1 MSYTSQSLL
10 TERFGAA
17 LLVQLT
23 DRAAVPTGLVDPV
36 VVGRAVSDT
45 DAVIDGYLAG
55 RYVLPLGATPPL
67 VADLALSIAIYKLH
81 PFAPD
86 PKIEADYKDAVK
98 ALEAI
103 AKGVIRLPI
112 AGVEV
117 AGNENDGVVTID
129 RTRDMTPENMR
140 GFI

>member
-1 MSYTSQSLL
+1 MTYTSQALL

-23 DRAAVPTGLVDPV
+23 DRAAVPTGAIDGAV
-36 VVGRAVSDT
+36 VARCIADT

-55 RYVLPLGATPPL
+55 RYVLPLAATPPL

-81 PFAPD
+81 AFAPD
-86 PKIEADYKDAVK
+86 PKIEADYKDAIK
-98 ALEAI
+98 ALDAI
-103 AKGVIRLPI
+103 ARGVIRLPI

-117 AGNENDGVVTID
+117 TGNDSAGVVTID
-129 RTRDMTPENMR
+129 RARDMTPENMR